1 MDILRYL
8 SYLPLRRSRILSVAA
23 RFFCMPVFSMV
34 LHRHSAPIS
43 FQALFFMIYE
53 DYIHAAFSFRLFVNW
68 GSEGIPKMPCPHPHV
83 GSLRSKMLRVFN
95 PPDT

>member
-1 MDILRYL
+1 MRLYVLQCMSGMMEACKERTGEYL
-8 SYLPLRRSRILSVAA
+8 LDN
-23 RFFCMPVFSMV
+23 VFQ
-34 LHRHSAPIS
+34 I